1 MMKAILILFEGLD
14 DLSENEKKTLE
25 IYKSS
30 LSSFGKYDSSKYS
43 ESVVKFMSAA
53 VLDSV
58 ERSKER
64 ITTNELDTEKA
75 DDLER

>member
-1 MMKAILILFEGLD
+1 
-14 DLSENEKKTLE
+14 
-25 IYKSS
+25 
-30 LSSFGKYDSSKYS
+30 
-43 ESVVKFMSAA
+43 MSAA